1 MNCIIGKKIEFSS
14 IRIES
19 INVFVV
25 CCCCK
30 ANNALTWWHMLMET
44 FRWCKQCACW
54 FHLAFASFDEI
65 LRWTKQHANVLLSGM
80 RRRER
85 EREKDWHFF
94 GQLFISFTLNLM
106 VFLLSRNHCL
116 NMHNISIVSVPTFLD
131 RFLWCAAMK
140 VPGSNNNEISFS
152 INYQFMYS
160 TKVNMRKEKQSVH
173 I

>member
-1 MNCIIGKKIEFSS
+1 MMTHAYGNISMMQTMCLLISFGFCLF
-14 IRIES
+14 RR
-19 INVFVV
+19 NP
-25 CCCCK
+25 
-30 ANNALTWWHMLMET
+30 T
-44 FRWCKQCACW
+44 FGEQN
-54 FHLAFASFDEI
+54 S
-65 LRWTKQHANVLLSGM
+65 M
-80 RRRER
+80 RMCFYPELDA

-173 I
+173 IKCRLFDHFQLDQFVPFQLRKHTYETHVIADAQ